1 MALPQII
8 TDLIAKAKELLAQ
21 IDGQAAADAKG
32 VIADL
37 ETSLADVH
45 QQAVVLAG
53 QVKTDVAGAVA
64 ATAPEVKDAVNA
76 IVTKGETDI
85 TGVLGHVPG
94 A

>member
-21 IDGQAAADAKG
+21 IDGQAATDAKG

-37 ETSLADVH
+37 ETSLADTH
-45 QQAVVLAG
+45 QQAVVLLG
-53 QVKTDVAGAVA
+53 QVKADVSGAVSA
-64 ATAPEVKDAVNA
+64 AAPEVQTAVNA
-76 IVTKGETDI
+76 AVAKGEADI
-85 TGVLGHVPG
+85 KGVLGHVPG